1 MHKRIFKI
9 VADTLLSIAKKTGL
23 TYNEVNVILYY
34 FVIPFSWFIML
45 DILFGFHY
53 LTISSIIFTIGF
65 VVGCRNFKAYSDWL
79 FERSVAFLNYFN
91 KYGSNYVKSSVWI
104 CLSLPVLIY
113 AVLIFL
119 ILKN

>member
-65 VVGCRNFKAYSDWL
+65 VAGCRNFRAYSDWL